1 MSDTEPDHLF
11 EGYDPVDASGA
22 VAPIST
28 AVLEVDPPELTDEER
43 EALANQ
49 RATDLM
55 TVADAIRRQA
65 PHTRNIK
72 IPENWRRLNDGHK
85 FAFLKAA
92 ENLHSKARA
101 KVRALRKKRRGWA

>member
-1 MSDTEPDHLF
+1 MSDTETTVLN
-11 EGYDPVDASGA
+11 VDASGA

-43 EALANQ
+43 EALADQ

-55 TVADAIRRQA
+55 TVADAIRAQA

-72 IPENWRRLNDGHK
+72 LPIAEWNRLDNGHK
-85 FAFLKAA
+85 AVFLDAA
-92 ENLHSKARA
+92 KQLNAAGRR